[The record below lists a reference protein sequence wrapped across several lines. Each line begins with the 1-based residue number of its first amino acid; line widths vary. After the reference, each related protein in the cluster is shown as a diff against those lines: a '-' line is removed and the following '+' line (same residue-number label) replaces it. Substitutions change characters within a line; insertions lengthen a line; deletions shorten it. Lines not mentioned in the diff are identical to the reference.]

1 MKRDVLKQNV
11 SASQEEEDDLD
22 YVSEIEAMKE
32 ITAITAIM
40 YNCNIT
46 IR

>member
-32 ITAITAIM
+32 ITAITAMI
-40 YNCNIT
+40 YNCKVT
-46 IR
+46 FR